1 MLDKTYAPQ
10 AIEDKHY
17 RQWEENGYFKPGA
30 VLPKHPDAKPY
41 TIVIP
46 PPNVTGSLHMGHALN
61 NTLQDVLCRYKRM
74 QGFDVLWQPGMDHAG
89 IATQMVV
96 ERQMAEAG
104 GEDRRAMGRE
114 KFIERVWTWKAESG
128 GTILNQLRRL
138 GASCDWSRE
147 RFTMD
152 EGLSEAVRHVFVKL
166 HEQGL
171 IYKDQRLVNW
181 DPKLET
187 AISDLEVQMEEREG
201 SMWSIRYPVEGA
213 EGTFLTIA
221 TTRPE
226 TLLGDSGI
234 AVHPDD
240 ERYQHLIGKH
250 CILPLVGRRLPIVAD
265 EYADPEQ
272 GTGAVKMTP
281 AHDFNDFEVG
291 RRHDLEMINIL
302 TVDAHINENAPEK
315 YQGMERF
322 AARKAILSDLEAQGL
337 LVGEDTI
344 RHSVPYGD
352 RGGVPIEPY
361 LTDQW
366 YVNAGEL
373 AKDAI
378 ASVEQGRTK
387 FVPENWSKTYYEW
400 MRNIQPWCI
409 SRQLWWGHRIPAW
422 YGPDG
427 QVFVAMTAEEAQA
440 KADAHYGEVTELSQD
455 EDVLD
460 TWFSSALWP
469 FSTLGWPD
477 QTPELAR
484 HYPTDVLVTGFDIIF
499 FWVARM
505 MMMGDHFMKEEPF
518 HTVYVHALVR
528 DEKGQKMSKSK
539 GNVID
544 PLDLMEQYGADS
556 LRFTLTALAA
566 AGRDIKLS
574 ADRVEGYRNFMTKL
588 WNAARFCEMNECA
601 LADGFDPNAVD
612 QTLNKWILAE
622 FGRTRDAVTTA
633 LETYRFNDAA
643 GGVYQFLWHGFC
655 DWYLELAKPLFSGDD
670 EAAKAETRATAAF
683 VLERTLRL
691 MHPVAPFITAELW
704 DFLKGE
710 ADAAADPLMLAD
722 WPTEGAAALA
732 APEAE
737 REMGWVVRLITSVR
751 SVRSE
756 MNVPAGAK
764 ITLNVIGMR
773 DEARGWLTRHEALIA
788 RLARIEAFAFPAEPP
803 EGSAQLIVD
812 EATCAIPL
820 ADVIDVAAEQ
830 KRLQKEIAKADG
842 EIAKIEKKL
851 SNESFLAKA
860 PDAVVAENRERLADE
875 QAQRAKLA
883 EALGRV
889 AAAG

>member
-1 MLDKTYAPQ
+1 
-10 AIEDKHY
+10 
-17 RQWEENGYFKPGA
+17 
-30 VLPKHPDAKPY
+30 
-41 TIVIP
+41 
-46 PPNVTGSLHMGHALN
+46 
-61 NTLQDVLCRYKRM
+61 
-74 QGFDVLWQPGMDHAG
+74 
-89 IATQMVV
+89 
-96 ERQMAEAG
+96 
-104 GEDRRAMGRE
+104 
-114 KFIERVWTWKAESG
+114 
-128 GTILNQLRRL
+128 
-138 GASCDWSRE
+138 
-147 RFTMD
+147 
-152 EGLSEAVRHVFVKL
+152 
-166 HEQGL
+166 
-171 IYKDQRLVNW
+171 
-181 DPKLET
+181 
-187 AISDLEVQMEEREG
+187 
-201 SMWSIRYPVEGA
+201 
-213 EGTFLTIA
+213 
-221 TTRPE
+221 
-226 TLLGDSGI
+226 
-234 AVHPDD
+234 
-240 ERYQHLIGKH
+240 
-250 CILPLVGRRLPIVAD
+250 
-265 EYADPEQ
+265 
-272 GTGAVKMTP
+272 
-281 AHDFNDFEVG
+281 
-291 RRHDLEMINIL
+291 
-302 TVDAHINENAPEK
+302 
-315 YQGMERF
+315 
-322 AARKAILSDLEAQGL
+322 
-337 LVGEDTI
+337 
-344 RHSVPYGD
+344 
-352 RGGVPIEPY
+352 
-361 LTDQW
+361 
-366 YVNAGEL
+366 
-373 AKDAI
+373 
-378 ASVEQGRTK
+378 
-387 FVPENWSKTYYEW
+387 
-400 MRNIQPWCI
+400 
-409 SRQLWWGHRIPAW
+409 
-422 YGPDG
+422 
-427 QVFVAMTAEEAQA
+427 
-440 KADAHYGEVTELSQD
+440 
-455 EDVLD
+455 
-460 TWFSSALWP
+460 
-469 FSTLGWPD
+469 
-477 QTPELAR
+477 
-484 HYPTDVLVTGFDIIF
+484 
-499 FWVARM
+499 
-505 MMMGDHFMKEEPF
+505 
-518 HTVYVHALVR
+518 
-528 DEKGQKMSKSK
+528 
-539 GNVID
+539 
-544 PLDLMEQYGADS
+544 
-556 LRFTLTALAA
+556 
-566 AGRDIKLS
+566 
-574 ADRVEGYRNFMTKL
+574 VEGYRNFMTKL